1 MSAVQQ
7 VKQWALRLYQV
18 DENSK
23 ATDIGLLIVRI
34 TVAMCLFYH
43 HGAEKFYDFHT
54 LATRPNLDPIGLGIV
69 PSVVIAGFSDGICSL
84 LVLFGLFSRYAA
96 FCVLVVLNTVW
107 WIMDNGLKR
116 LLGQPIAPARGA
128 GPRNGQP
135 GQMGAQRAAGAMQ
148 QGGQPGAQPAVQG
161 AQPMGQQTGPQAGQ
175 AAADHAGQAGQHGP
189 HMAQQAG
196 QAGADHAGPMGQHAA
211 HAAQAGADQAAP
223 IGQHAGHMAQAGA
236 DQAGQMGQHAAHAA
250 QQVGQAGA
258 DQAGHVAQH
267 VGQVAQQ
274 AGDHVGQMAQAAGQH
289 IGQMAQQVGG
299 RMPQIPHTIPN
310 YMNVPLYILG
320 FLIIFIAG
328 PGRYSIDKVMQNR
341 KKKA

>member
-23 ATDIGLLIVRI
+23 ATDIGLLIVRV
-34 TVAMCLFYH
+34 TVAACLFYH

-54 LATRPNLDPIGLGIV
+54 LAVRPNLDPIGLGIV

-107 WIMDNGLKR
+107 WIIDSGLKR
-116 LLGQPIAPARGA
+116 LLGQPVLPARRA
-128 GPRNGQP
+128 GPPN
-135 GQMGAQRAAGAMQ
+135 
-148 QGGQPGAQPAVQG
+148 
-161 AQPMGQQTGPQAGQ
+161 PQAGQ
-175 AAADHAGQAGQHGP
+175 MAAQRATETAQPATQP
-189 HMAQQAG
+189 AAQQAA
-196 QAGADHAGPMGQHAA
+196 QAGADHAGQM
-211 HAAQAGADQAAP
+211 
-223 IGQHAGHMAQAGA
+223 GQHAGHMAQAGA
-236 DQAGQMGQHAAHAA
+236 DQAGQMGQHGAHAA
-250 QQVGQAGA
+250 QQAAQAGA
-258 DQAGHVAQH
+258 DHAGHVAQH
-267 VGQVAQQ
+267 VGQAAQA

-299 RMPQIPHTIPN
+299 RMPQIPHSIPN

-328 PGRYSIDKVMQNR
+328 PGRYSIDKVLQNR